1 VVVPECGLN
10 ALLLS
15 GDRTANVYPEAVVAV
30 PMWDLTHELGS
41 GLPYPGDPQAA
52 VTPHA
57 TLDADGYRAAEIECS
72 THSGTHVDAPAHL
85 LADGATLGA
94 YDVET
99 FAFDARVVDCT
110 EFGARDP
117 IPADRVPDTDA
128 DLVVFHTGWSRH
140 WGERRYFDHPYL
152 TAAAAARCADRG
164 CHVALDAPSVDPSP
178 SENAGDDE
186 PTGYPAHHALLGD
199 ERLIVE
205 NLRNLAALPQRCTI
219 RALPLRVDADGAPVR
234 AVAD

>member
-1 VVVPECGLN
+1 
-10 ALLLS
+10 
-15 GDRTANVYPEAVVAV
+15 
-30 PMWDLTHELGS
+30 MWDLTHELGS

-57 TLDADGYRAAEIECS
+57 TFEADGYRVAEVACS

-85 LADGATLGA
+85 LADGPTLGA

-99 FAFDARVVDCT
+99 FAFDARVVDYT
-110 EFGARDP
+110 AFGAREP

-128 DLVVFHTGWSRH
+128 NLVVFHTDWSEH
-140 WGERRYFDHPYL
+140 WGDQRYFDHPYL
-152 TAAAAARCADRG
+152 TASAAARCAALG

-178 SENAGDDE
+178 SERATADE

-199 ERLIVE
+199 ERLILE
-205 NLRNLAALPQRCTI
+205 NLRNLDALPQRCTI
-219 RALPLRVDADGAPVR
+219 RAYPLRVDADGAPVR
-234 AVAD
+234 AVAED